1 MHKGRAGAPS
11 SYLTPAILVTLFCF
25 LPTGIAAI
33 VFASQVQSK
42 WTVGD
47 FAGAAEA
54 SRKARLFVI
63 VSVAVG
69 FLAWVVFLAIGF
81 ASGPSTTT
89 APTP

>member
-1 MHKGRAGAPS
+1 MYEGRVGAPA

-54 SRKARLFVI
+54 SRKARLYVV
-63 VSVAVG
+63 VSVLAG
-69 FLAWVVFLAIGF
+69 CLAWVILIAIGF
-81 ASGPSTTT
+81 ASTPSTPT